1 MLASDFDFHLPPE
14 LIAQT
19 PATPRDSARLLCLQ
33 RKNGELSHH
42 IFRDLSELL
51 RPNDLLVF
59 NDTRVLRAR
68 LRGWKLNENG
78 ERGARVEALLL
89 SETSR
94 NTWEVL
100 LKPSA
105 RLKPQTP
112 LIFASHDEKTELRA
126 TPVERLDE
134 SWILQFQPQNN
145 ADVREFLAQLGE
157 VPLPPYI
164 ESRASSEDDYQ
175 TVYARKHS
183 TSSTRNAENSN
194 ENLESSAAPTAG
206 LHFTPELLESLRVRG
221 VESCFVTLAIGIGT
235 FRPMQTERVEEHTMH
250 REAFEVSV
258 ETARK
263 INAQKARGGRVVAVG
278 TTTVRVLES
287 AVDKNGIVQNG
298 FNATKIFIRP
308 GSIFHVVD
316 ALITNFHLPRS
327 TLLVMISAFA
337 QQKTP
342 NGLAQIQNAYEAAV
356 AKKYRFF
363 SFGDAMLIE

>member
-1 MLASDFDFHLPPE
+1 MLARDFDFHLPSE

-19 PATPRDSARLLCLQ
+19 PVTPRDFARLLRLQ
-33 RKNGELSHH
+33 RDNSALSHH
-42 IFRDLSELL
+42 VFCELSELL
-51 RPNDLLVF
+51 RAGDLLVF

-68 LRGWKLNENG
+68 LRGFKRNES
-78 ERGARVEALLL
+78 GARVEALLL
-89 SETSR
+89 RETSR
-94 NTWEVL
+94 NVWEVL

-112 LIFASHDEKTELRA
+112 LVFTSPDGKIQVRA
-126 TPVERLDE
+126 TPIQRLNE
-134 SWILQFQPQNN
+134 SWILEFLPQDDV
-145 ADVREFLAQLGE
+145 DVRELLAQLGE

-164 ESRASSEDDYQ
+164 ESRASSDDDYQ
-175 TVYARKHS
+175 TVYARKQS
-183 TSSTRNAENSN
+183 TSSTRSAE
-194 ENLESSAAPTAG
+194 LESSAAPTAG
-206 LHFTPELLESLRVRG
+206 LHFTPQLLENLRARKI
-221 VESCFVTLAIGIGT
+221 ESCFVTLAIGIGT
-235 FRPMQTERVEEHTMH
+235 FRPMKTENVEEHTMH
-250 REAFEVSV
+250 REEFEISS

-287 AVDKNGIVQNG
+287 ACDENEIVQSG
-298 FNATKIFIRP
+298 FNATEIFLRP
-308 GSIFHVVD
+308 GSKFRVVD

-342 NGLAQIQNAYEAAV
+342 NGLAQIQNAYAV
-356 AKKYRFF
+356 AVAEKYRFF